1 MEALY
6 GSSLLLGG
14 HVHEKMNTN
23 SKYEWN
29 IGFIKLINRLECP
42 YCGESLISKGI
53 LKTCRCGFYCL
64 GSPKT
69 LVYTEKISGKTSR
82 NNYDID
88 KCPECDRTDFNE
100 DLKHAE
106 IICKCGLVIH
116 GPPGYSNLR
125 KISYDS
131 FKGV

>member
-6 GSSLLLGG
+6 GSSLLLEG

-64 GSPKT
+64 GSPET
-69 LVYTEKISGKTSR
+69 LYILRRYRERLPVIIMILINVLNVIELILMKI
-82 NNYDID
+82 
-88 KCPECDRTDFNE
+88 
-100 DLKHAE
+100 
-106 IICKCGLVIH
+106 
-116 GPPGYSNLR
+116 
-125 KISYDS
+125 
-131 FKGV
+131 